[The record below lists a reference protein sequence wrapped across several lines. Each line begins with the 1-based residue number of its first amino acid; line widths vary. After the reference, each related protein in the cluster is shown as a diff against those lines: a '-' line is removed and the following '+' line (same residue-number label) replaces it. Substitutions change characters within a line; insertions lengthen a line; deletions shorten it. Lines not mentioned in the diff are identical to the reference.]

1 MAGRLR
7 LAVTGIQDQWL
18 TGEPKISYFSSIY
31 KRHTRFST
39 EAVSIPITGNVSL
52 GGNAIARIP
61 NNVGDLLRSV
71 ILKLTLGE
79 LPNVTAPGNLYN
91 ASPSTSVI
99 QYVDL
104 VIGGQTIQ
112 RLTGDYIDL
121 YNQLHSNKD
130 DANTTLYYM
139 NGHNNQ
145 IQIVNTPKTFYLN
158 LPFYFFRNPSLAI
171 PICAIT
177 RQLIELH
184 IKFRDADDDVTFR
197 YEEVSGNMVR
207 TKTDIGSIIEASIIT
222 DFYFI
227 TRDEINF
234 LLTRPMEYLIT
245 QQQLSTMQFKPNES
259 KKSALLKF
267 TNPVKELF
275 FLAKEETG
283 TTHTI
288 PSFYTISD
296 PVATFQAAGG
306 SVISNNGLVAV
317 TYDNGS
323 AGEVNIYEKDSN
335 GNWPSTASA
344 TYTGS
349 TGDYFGR
356 VLGVSDDGTRVAMQ
370 SASKIMVVE
379 KQSNAPTTYTVTVA
393 YVNGGDRYHLNGVD
407 RPQLTFYRG
416 STYIFDLSDPSNSG
430 HPLGFVTAS
439 PYTDGVVNN
448 YSTNPP
454 GTTGSQVTWTVPTTA
469 TSPIWYYCEVHGTGM
484 GAMNTVTDLVA
495 WAQIGSDISGSFI
508 AVTGSCMT
516 GDGTKVFGS
525 SAAQSGGTN
534 ITQVGADIDGEA
546 ANDYSGSS
554 VSISSDGSRVAIGA
568 FGNDGTGSVAG
579 HVRVY
584 DESGGT
590 WTQVG
595 ADIDGEAAF
604 DRSGE
609 GGEYAGQSVSLSG
622 NGSRVAIGAN
632 SNDGNGNRS
641 GHVRVYDESGGT
653 WTQVGA
659 DIDGEAPEDFSGW
672 SVSLSEDGSRVA
684 IGAIYNDG
692 TDTSAGHVRVYAESG
707 GTWTQVGADIDG
719 EAATDQSGYSVSM
732 NSDGTRVAIGAN
744 QNDGTGGNAGH
755 VRVYAESGG
764 TWTQVGADID
774 GEAANDWSGVSVSM
788 NSDGTRVA
796 IGARFND
803 DNGNNAGHVRVYDES
818 GGTWTQVGADIDG
831 EAADDWSGASVSLS
845 SDGTKLAVGAPY
857 NDGNGNSAGHVR
869 VYAESG
875 GTWTQVGADIDG
887 EAAGDRSG
895 ASVSISGDGS
905 RVVIGAQY
913 NDATSGTTYSSEGH
927 ARVYSITNQ
936 AAVPGAT
943 SSWEYSGSSW
953 SQYRPDIT
961 GSQSVTRIS
970 HSTNGEI
977 LGLEDANKVI
987 IYATTDGVSTYTKRH
1002 ADTEYNDQYHSLSSD
1017 GANLVSLYS
1026 SGSKVWN
1033 GTNYVYDGAGGT
1045 QVPWYTTSA
1054 DSTVEI
1060 SRNGNLVF
1068 WNDDS
1073 GGAFKLYSKSTVN
1086 ENVQW
1091 TLQTS
1096 LTRTAAV
1103 PLKMS
1108 ALGSDA
1114 IIVTG
1119 VDSSTNANVYDI
1131 TANPERIEDRLLD
1144 TTSSDQEFS
1153 SHVTGKRSDYR
1164 FVKNIKFEC
1173 NGKTMFDHTGTYL
1186 AYEQSL
1192 IHHTGCP
1199 DPGYE
1204 FYMYSFALKPELYY
1218 PTGQLNMSRI
1228 IHKKLDVELD
1238 EVSTTRNIN
1247 LSIYALNYNVLH
1259 VEGGLAGLKF

>member
-7 LAVTGIQDQWL
+7 LAVTGVQDQWL

-39 EAVSIPITGNVSL
+39 EAVNIPITGNVSL

-130 DANTTLYYM
+130 DADTTLYYM

-145 IQIVNTPKTFYLN
+145 IQIVNTPRTFYLN

-177 RQLIELH
+177 RQLIEIH
-184 IKFRDADDDVTFR
+184 VKFRDADDDVTFR
-197 YEEVSGNMVR
+197 YEEVNGNMVR
-207 TKTDIGSIIEASIIT
+207 TKTDIGSIIEASIIA

-283 TTHTI
+283 TTHI
-288 PSFYTISD
+288 VPSSYTISG
-296 PVATFQAAGG
+296 PVATFQAPGG
-306 SVISNNGLVAV
+306 SVLSNNGLVAV

-323 AGEVNIYEKDSN
+323 TGEVNIYEKDSS
-335 GNWPSTASA
+335 GNWSSNASA

-356 VLGVSDDGTRVAMQ
+356 VLGISDDGTRVAMQ

-379 KQSNAPTTYTVTVA
+379 KQS
-393 YVNGGDRYHLNGVD
+393 GV
-407 RPQLTFYRG
+407 
-416 STYIFDLSDPSNSG
+416 
-430 HPLGFVTAS
+430 
-439 PYTDGVVNN
+439 
-448 YSTNPP
+448 
-454 GTTGSQVTWTVPTTA
+454 WT
-469 TSPIWYYCEVHGTGM
+469 
-484 GAMNTVTDLVA
+484 
-495 WAQIGSDISGSFI
+495 QIGSDITGSFI

-525 SAAQSGGTN
+525 SAPQSAIN
-534 ITQVGADIDGEA
+534 FYQVGSDIDGEA
-546 ANDYSGSS
+546 ADDQSGRS
-554 VSISSDGSRVAIGA
+554 VSMSSDGTRVAIGA
-568 FGNDGTGSVAG
+568 SLNDGNGTSAG

-584 DESGGT
+584 QETSGT

-595 ADIDGEAAF
+595 SDIDGEAVY
-604 DRSGE
+604 DESGH
-609 GGEYAGQSVSLSG
+609 SVSMSSDG
-622 NGSRVAIGAN
+622 TRVAIGAY
-632 SNDGNGNRS
+632 SNDG
-641 GHVRVYDESGGT
+641 T
-653 WTQVGA
+653 
-659 DIDGEAPEDFSGW
+659 
-672 SVSLSEDGSRVA
+672 
-684 IGAIYNDG
+684 
-692 TDTSAGHVRVYAESG
+692 TSNTGHVRVYAESG
-707 GTWTQVGADIDG
+707 GTWTQVGSDIDG
-719 EAATDQSGYSVSM
+719 EAPGNLSGWSVSLS
-732 NSDGTRVAIGAN
+732 SDGTRVAIGAPY
-744 QNDGTGGNAGH
+744 NDGNAGFAGFGGH

-764 TWTQVGADID
+764 TWTQVGSDID
-774 GEAANDWSGVSVSM
+774 GEAADDQSGRSVSLS
-788 NSDGTRVA
+788 SDGTRVA
-796 IGARFND
+796 IGAPYND
-803 DNGNNAGHVRVYDES
+803 GNGDRAGHVRVYQETS
-818 GGTWTQVGADIDG
+818 GTWTQVGSDIDG
-831 EAADDWSGASVSLS
+831 EAVYDESGHSVSMS
-845 SDGTKLAVGAPY
+845 SDGTRVAIGALY
-857 NDGNGNSAGHVR
+857 NDGNGINSGHVR

-875 GTWTQVGADIDG
+875 GTWTQVGSDIDG
-887 EAAGDRSG
+887 EAADDWSG
-895 ASVSISGDGS
+895 WSVSLSSDGT
-905 RVVIGAQY
+905 RVAIGAYGNNGNGSNSGHVRVYEESNGTWTKVGFDIDGEAVSDLSGNSVSMSSDGTRVAIGAYY
-913 NDATSGTTYSSEGH
+913 NDGNGTNAGH
-927 ARVYSITNQ
+927 VRVYSIIFQ
-936 AAVPGAT
+936 SAAPGAT

-961 GSQSVTRIS
+961 SSQSVTRIS

-1002 ADTEYNDQYHSLSSD
+1002 TDTEYNEPYHSLSSD
-1017 GANLVSLYS
+1017 GANLVSLGTL
-1026 SGSKVWN
+1026 GSKVWN

-1045 QVPWYTTSA
+1045 QVPWYTTST

-1060 SRNGNLVF
+1060 SRNGSLVF
-1068 WNDDS
+1068 WNDDNTTN
-1073 GGAFKLYSKSTVN
+1073 FKLYSKSTVN
-1086 ENVQW
+1086 GNVQW
-1091 TLQTS
+1091 TLGAS
-1096 LTRTAAV
+1096 LARTAAV

-1119 VDSSTNANVYDI
+1119 VDSPANANIYDI
-1131 TANPERIEDRLLD
+1131 IYNPERIEDRLLD
-1144 TTSSDQEFS
+1144 TTSPDQEFS
-1153 SHVTGKRSDYR
+1153 AHVTGKRSDYR
-1164 FVKNIKFEC
+1164 FVKNIRFEC
-1173 NGKTMFDHTGTYL
+1173 NGKLMFDHTGKYL

-1199 DPGYE
+1199 DAGYE
-1204 FYMYSFALKPELYY
+1204 FYMYSFAMKPELYY
-1218 PTGQLNMSRI
+1218 PTGQLNMSRV

-1247 LSIYALNYNVLH
+1247 FSIYALNYNVLH

>member
-61 NNVGDLLRSV
+61 NNVGDLLRSA

-130 DANTTLYYM
+130 DADTTLYYM

-145 IQIVNTPKTFYLN
+145 IQIVNTPRTFYLN

-177 RQLIELH
+177 RQLIEIH

-207 TKTDIGSIIEASIIT
+207 TKTDIGSIVEASIIA

-288 PSFYTISD
+288 PPSYTISG
-296 PVATFQAAGG
+296 PVATFQASGG

-323 AGEVNIYEKDSN
+323 TGEVNIYEKDSS

-370 SASKIMVVE
+370 SASKTMVVE
-379 KQSNAPTTYTVTVA
+379 KI
-393 YVNGGDRYHLNGVD
+393 G
-407 RPQLTFYRG
+407 
-416 STYIFDLSDPSNSG
+416 NS
-430 HPLGFVTAS
+430 
-439 PYTDGVVNN
+439 
-448 YSTNPP
+448 
-454 GTTGSQVTWTVPTTA
+454 WT
-469 TSPIWYYCEVHGTGM
+469 
-484 GAMNTVTDLVA
+484 
-495 WAQIGSDISGSFI
+495 QIGSDITATFSTI
-508 AVTGSCMT
+508 TGSCLT

-525 SAAQSGGTN
+525 CSVPDPVSTWTQLGSAINGQSSYDYTGWSVSISSDGTRVAIGAYGSDQGRTMVFEESGGTW
-534 ITQVGADIDGEA
+534 TQVGVDILGELSNDGGQ
-546 ANDYSGSS
+546 DYSGYS
-554 VSISSDGSRVAIGA
+554 VSLSSDGSRVAIGA
-568 FGNDGTGSVAG
+568 IHN
-579 HVRVY
+579 
-584 DESGGT
+584 
-590 WTQVG
+590 
-595 ADIDGEAAF
+595 
-604 DRSGE
+604 
-609 GGEYAGQSVSLSG
+609 SVSF
-622 NGSRVAIGAN
+622 VAYPN
-632 SNDGNGNRS
+632 TNPNQ
-641 GHVRVYDESGGT
+641 YK
-653 WTQVGA
+653 
-659 DIDGEAPEDFSGW
+659 
-672 SVSLSEDGSRVA
+672 
-684 IGAIYNDG
+684 
-692 TDTSAGHVRVYAESG
+692 GHVRVYAESG
-707 GTWTQVGADIDG
+707 GAWSQVGADIDG
-719 EAATDQSGYSVSM
+719 EDTFDYSGWSVSL
-732 NSDGTRVAIGAN
+732 SDDGTRVAIGA
-744 QNDGTGGNAGH
+744 
-755 VRVYAESGG
+755 YS
-764 TWTQVGADID
+764 
-774 GEAANDWSGVSVSM
+774 
-788 NSDGTRVA
+788 
-796 IGARFND
+796 ND
-803 DNGNNAGHVRVYDES
+803 DNGNNAGHVRVYSES
-818 GGTWTQVGADIDG
+818 GGTWTQMGADIDG
-831 EAADDWSGASVSLS
+831 EAAEDQSGWSVSLS
-845 SDGTKLAVGAPY
+845 GDGSRLAIGARY
-857 NDGNGNSAGHVR
+857 NDGGGSSSGHVR
-869 VYAESG
+869 VYSESG
-875 GTWTQVGADIDG
+875 GSWTQLGSDIDGGAQFDYSGWSVSMSYDGTRVAIGAPGASHLGGVGHVAVYEESGGVWTQVGSNIDG
-887 EAAGDRSG
+887 EATGDYSG
-895 ASVSISGDGS
+895 QSVSISSDGT
-905 RVVIGAQY
+905 RVAIKDIGADRVRVYSESNGVWTKTGGNIAGVSAGRNPGNIPGKLVSMSGNGTRLIIGDPY
-913 NDATSGTTYSSEGH
+913 NATSGTNGGQVRMFTL
-927 ARVYSITNQ
+927 
-936 AAVPGAT
+936 AT
-943 SSWEYSGSSW
+943 STIPAVLSWEYSGSSW
-953 SQYRPDIT
+953 SEYRSDIIVNT
-961 GSQSVTRIS
+961 AVSRIS

-977 LGLEDANKVI
+977 LGLEDVTSVGVGLYEYNTV

-1002 ADTEYNDQYHSLSSD
+1002 ADTEYNEPYHSLSSD
-1017 GANLVSLYS
+1017 GANLVSLGTL
-1026 SGSKVWN
+1026 GSKVWN

-1060 SRNGNLVF
+1060 SRNGSLVF
-1068 WNDDS
+1068 WNDDNTTN
-1073 GGAFKLYSKSTVN
+1073 FKLYSKSTVN
-1086 ENVQW
+1086 GNVQW
-1091 TLQTS
+1091 TLDSS
-1096 LTRTAAV
+1096 LARTAAV

-1119 VDSSTNANVYDI
+1119 VDSSTNANIYDI
-1131 TANPERIEDRLLD
+1131 IYNPERFEDHLLN
-1144 TTSSDQEFS
+1144 TSSSDQEFS
-1153 SHVTGKRSDYR
+1153 SHVAGKRSDYR
-1164 FVKNIKFEC
+1164 FVKNIRLEC

-1247 LSIYALNYNVLH
+1247 LSIYALNYNVIH